1 MEAVQSIEPQYTSE
15 RDRYPLRG
23 LWQAARRHLHLNSCI
38 SIHVC
43 NEQGRY
49 DKVAVARD
57 ETELRMVWDS
67 LVLPSV
73 QARRDVWITDIGNL
87 MVN

>member
-1 MEAVQSIEPQYTSE
+1 MDHRHRKPHGRLKKE
-15 RDRYPLRG
+15 RVDYPRFIYVY
-23 LWQAARRHLHLNSCI
+23 ND
-38 SIHVC
+38 
-43 NEQGRY
+43 QGRY
-49 DKVAVARD
+49 DRVRAFTN